1 MSFLFKRI
9 LFLIFDIFLLV
20 FLALVVLTLLSRFG
34 YLDLVGLSIVASNS
48 MEPSLRVGDLVLYSC
63 GNYSVGD
70 VILYCVTPSHC
81 IVHRIIDLVRVNMSN
96 GDRIMLITKGDNAN
110 QTDSP
115 IELSMVRG
123 RVILSIPRE
132 IWIPLLVAVIVYSL
146 YGIARIPVIGFSYV
160 ISLALAII
168 LLLSVY
174 IAVPGAIALSPSQ
187 LPLVDLAGVYLDQAS
202 CSLSIRYTT
211 ALSIANASV
220 GINSTQA
227 DIVSILDREIIVKP
241 DPMLLKKAFEERKPL
256 HIEVRAVFNGNIKL
270 EGGYDLLVGG
280 VDPEISSEDGVILVR
295 NLNCFPIT
303 VNISIR
309 YYLDGAWIWSNESL
323 TIEGF
328 SQALIQ
334 LPEKAEY
341 AYAYI
346 SWFNQGVLRWI
357 GIPVRIG

>member
-168 LLLSVY
+168 
-174 IAVPGAIALSPSQ
+174 
-187 LPLVDLAGVYLDQAS
+187 
-202 CSLSIRYTT
+202 
-211 ALSIANASV
+211 
-220 GINSTQA
+220 
-227 DIVSILDREIIVKP
+227 
-241 DPMLLKKAFEERKPL
+241 
-256 HIEVRAVFNGNIKL
+256 
-270 EGGYDLLVGG
+270 
-280 VDPEISSEDGVILVR
+280 
-295 NLNCFPIT
+295 
-303 VNISIR
+303 
-309 YYLDGAWIWSNESL
+309 
-323 TIEGF
+323 
-328 SQALIQ
+328 
-334 LPEKAEY
+334 
-341 AYAYI
+341 
-346 SWFNQGVLRWI
+346 
-357 GIPVRIG
+357 